1 MKERRFVHEQDFWQG
16 RGELHF
22 RDVLGTTNSAGQGRF
37 RLRLVSFLLLY

>member
-22 RDVLGTTNSAGQGRF
+22 RDVLGTTNSAGQG
-37 RLRLVSFLLLY
+37 SIN